1 MPGRAEPS
9 GGRAAAPV
17 AVPVPVTPGAAA
29 RPGGAGL
36 RAKGFA
42 ITDLLGLE
50 AELQPPPGPPPAA
63 TAGGYEGG
71 GALGLGLGL
80 LCSLGGPGAP
90 CLLPAPLPLLPAR
103 GPRPPPGPPPAARR
117 HKENISGE
125 RGRGRGWPLRRAR
138 GPRSGAAAGAASHLR
153 ARTASSRSAPVLPRP
168 AGMPSLR
175 ASGKCGLPPPAPGW
189 YHRCGAWGSAV
200 GGDPAPGPL
209 PAGGRNRVWGAGF
222 GCPALDRNV
231 TLPLPH
237 VAAR

>member
-9 GGRAAAPV
+9 GGRAAAGPV

-125 RGRGRGWPLRRAR
+125 RGRGRG
-138 GPRSGAAAGAASHLR
+138 GPRTGIPVRSRCRGRLAPAAAGSILR
-153 ARTASSRSAPVLPRP
+153 SVLDRLPCCPCRRHTEPSTLRRVRAPT
-168 AGMPSLR
+168 
-175 ASGKCGLPPPAPGW
+175 PAPGW
-189 YHRCGAWGSAV
+189 HRRCGSSGSA
-200 GGDPAPGPL
+200 GGGNPSLPRARSPRAAGTVFGELRSVAPLSTG
-209 PAGGRNRVWGAGF
+209 
-222 GCPALDRNV
+222 
-231 TLPLPH
+231 T
-237 VAAR
+237 

>member
-9 GGRAAAPV
+9 GGRAAAGPV

-138 GPRSGAAAGAASHLR
+138 GPPSGATAGAASHLR
-153 ARTASSRSAPVLPRP
+153 PRPASSRRCAIGSRAARP
-168 AGMPSLR
+168 AGMPLLWP
-175 ASGKCGLPPPAPGW
+175 SGKCGLPPPAPGW
-189 YHRCGAWGSAV
+189 HHRSGTAGSAV
-200 GGDPAPGPL
+200 GGDPSVPRACSPREAGTVFGELRSVAPLSTGM
-209 PAGGRNRVWGAGF
+209 
-222 GCPALDRNV
+222 
-231 TLPLPH
+231 
-237 VAAR
+237 

>member
-9 GGRAAAPV
+9 GGRAAAAGPV

-63 TAGGYEGG
+63 TATGGYEGG

-80 LCSLGGPGAP
+80 LCSLGTPGAP

-125 RGRGRGWPLRRAR
+125 RGRGRGWPRTGTPFPSR
-138 GPRSGAAAGAASHLR
+138 GRH
-153 ARTASSRSAPVLPRP
+153 RP
-168 AGMPSLR
+168 IGMPSPSPFTLR
-175 ASGKCGLPPPAPGW
+175 QCGLPPSALGW
-189 YHRCGAWGSAV
+189 HHRCGLSWGRE
-200 GGDPAPGPL
+200 PLRAPGPL
-209 PAGGRNRVWGAGF
+209 PAGGWNRARGAAF
-222 GCPALDRNV
+222 GCPALDGNV

-237 VAAR
+237 AAAR